1 MGQFG
6 IGQPMRRLED
16 ARFLTGAGLYVDD
29 IRQPG
34 VLRSYA
40 LRSPHAHA
48 EITRIDTAVA
58 REMPGVL
65 GVYTAEDLV
74 ADGIGDL
81 LCQVPMTGK
90 DGRKIIMPGHPV
102 LARKRVRHVGDP
114 VAFVVAETLA
124 QAKDAAEAIEVDYT
138 DLPAVTDTAAATD
151 PAAAQIWPEA
161 PGNVSLD
168 WELGDAD
175 AAATGIAKAAH
186 VTRLEIVNNRL
197 VVNSLEPRGAVAS
210 YDAAAE
216 HFTLHTPTQGVHHL
230 KTQLAAEI
238 FHLPEDHFTVRT
250 PDVGGGFGMKVFL
263 YPEYVM
269 VLWAARRLGRPVRWT
284 GERSE
289 SFLSDSQGRDHV
301 TRAELG
307 LDADGRFLA
316 LRLSTIANMGA
327 YLSSFSPFIPTGCYV
342 VMCSGLY
349 TIPALYGE
357 VKCVFSNTVPVDA
370 YRGAGR
376 PEAAYLVE
384 RLVDAAA
391 RETGLTP
398 DEIRRR
404 NFVPPAAM
412 PYKTATGLTYDSGNF
427 TALMEQAQAQIGW
440 ADRESRRTKAKAA
453 GKLYGIGL
461 SCYVEQCG
469 SSTKE
474 DARVA
479 LDADG
484 GVTVY
489 VGTQTNGQGHHTAY
503 AQILNEK
510 LDLAPELIR
519 VRQGDSDELAYGSG
533 TGGSRSLVM
542 GGGAISAAADN
553 VIEKARHV
561 AGHLLEAAVADIE
574 FRDGNFTVVGTDR
587 RLTLGA
593 VAKATHGGSN
603 LPEDVRSPID
613 ELARYKGPATT
624 FPNGCHACEVEIDP
638 ETGQV
643 QILRYVVVDDFGK
656 LVNPL
661 LAAGQVHGGTA
672 QGIGQALLE
681 HTLYDSDSGQL
692 LSGSLMDY
700 CLPRA
705 DNLPSIELTMVED
718 TPCTTNPMGVK
729 GAGEAGS
736 IGACAA
742 VINAVIDA
750 LSPLGISRID
760 MPATPE
766 RVWRAIQDARARA

>member
-16 ARFLTGAGLYVDD
+16 ARFLTGDGMYVDD
-29 IRQPG
+29 IRQTG
-34 VLRSYA
+34 VARGFV

-48 EITRIDTAVA
+48 QVASIDVEAA
-58 REMPGVL
+58 RTMPGVL
-65 GVYTAEDLV
+65 GVFTAEDLTS
-74 ADGIGDL
+74 DGIGDL
-81 LCQVPMTGK
+81 LCQVPVTGK
-90 DGRKIIMPGHPV
+90 GGRTSIMPGRPV
-102 LARKRVRHVGDP
+102 LARGRVRHVGDP

-124 QAKDAAEAIEVDYT
+124 QAKDAAEAIEVDYV
-138 DLPAVTDTAAATD
+138 DMSAVTDTAAATD
-151 PAAAQIWPEA
+151 PAAPQIWPEA
-161 PGNVSLD
+161 PGNICLD

-175 AAATGIAKAAH
+175 AAAAGIAKAAH
-186 VTRLEIVNNRL
+186 VTRIEIVNNRL
-197 VVNSLEPRGAVAS
+197 VVNSLEPRGALGV
-210 YDAAAE
+210 YDAASE

-230 KTQLAAEI
+230 KTQLADEI
-238 FHLPEDHFTVRT
+238 FHVPEDRVSVRT

-263 YPEYVM
+263 YVEYVM

-301 TRAELG
+301 SHAELAM
-307 LDADGRFLA
+307 DADGHFLA
-316 LRLSTIANMGA
+316 LRLSTVANIGA
-327 YLSSFSPFIPTGCYV
+327 YLSSFAAYVPTGCYA

-349 TIPALYGE
+349 AIPAVYGE
-357 VKCVFSNTVPVDA
+357 VRCVFSNTVPVDA

-391 RETGLTP
+391 RETGLDP

-404 NFVPPAAM
+404 NFIPAAAM
-412 PYKTATGLTYDSGNF
+412 PYTTATGLTYDSGNF
-427 TALMEQAQAQIGW
+427 TARMDRAQKQIGW
-440 ADRESRRTKAKAA
+440 ANREARRATAKAA
-453 GKLYGIGL
+453 GKLQGMGL

-469 SSTKE
+469 SASRE
-474 DARVA
+474 DARVT

-489 VGTQTNGQGHHTAY
+489 VGTQTNGQGHQTAY
-503 AQILNEK
+503 TQILNDK

-519 VRQGDSDELAYGSG
+519 VRQGDTDELAYGSG
-533 TGGSRSLVM
+533 TGGSRSLIM
-542 GGGAISAAADN
+542 GGGAISAAVDN
-553 VIEKARHV
+553 AIEKARHV

-574 FRDGNFTVVGTDR
+574 FRDGDFAVVGTDR
-587 RLTLGA
+587 HVTLSA
-593 VAKATHGGSN
+593 VAKATHDGTD
-603 LPEDVRSPID
+603 LPDELRGPID
-613 ELARYKGPATT
+613 EMASYRGPGST

-643 QILRYVVVDDFGK
+643 RILRYVVVDDFGT

-661 LAAGQVHGGTA
+661 LAAGQVYGGTV

-681 HTLYDSDSGQL
+681 RTLYDSDSGQL

-705 DNLPSIELTMVED
+705 DDLPAIELTMVED

-750 LSPLGISRID
+750 LSPLGISHID

-766 RVWRAIQDARARA
+766 RVWRAIHDART

>member
-16 ARFLTGAGLYVDD
+16 ARFLTGDGTYVDD
-29 IRQPG
+29 IRQTG
-34 VLRSYA
+34 AARGFVLRSPY
-40 LRSPHAHA
+40 AHA
-48 EITRIDTAVA
+48 KIASIDTAAA
-58 REMPGVL
+58 RAMPGVL
-65 GVYTAEDLV
+65 GVFTAEDL
-74 ADGIGDL
+74 ASDGVGDL
-81 LCQVPMTGK
+81 MCQVPMTGK
-90 DGRKIIMPGHPV
+90 GGHTSIMPGHPI
-102 LARKRVRHVGDP
+102 LARGVVRHVGDP

-124 QAKDAAEAIEVDYT
+124 QAKDAAEAIEVDYN
-138 DLPAVTDTAAATD
+138 DIPAVTDTAAATD
-151 PAAAQIWPEA
+151 PTAPQIWPEA
-161 PGNVSLD
+161 PGNLCLD

-175 AAATGIAKAAH
+175 ATAAGMAKAAH
-186 VTRLEIVNNRL
+186 VTRIEIVNNRL
-197 VVNSLEPRGAVAS
+197 VVNSLEPRGALGI
-210 YDAAAE
+210 YDASAE
-216 HFTLHTPTQGVHHL
+216 HFTLHTGTQGVHHL
-230 KTQLAAEI
+230 KTQLADQI
-238 FHLPEDHFTVRT
+238 FHVPEDRVSVRT

-263 YPEYVM
+263 YAEYVM

-301 TRAELG
+301 SHAELAM
-307 LDADGRFLA
+307 DADGRFLA
-316 LRLSTIANMGA
+316 LRLSTVANMGA
-327 YLSSFSPFIPTGCYV
+327 YLSSFATYIPTGCYI

-349 TIPALYGE
+349 AIPAVYGE

-391 RETGLTP
+391 RETGLDP
-398 DEIRRR
+398 SEIRRR
-404 NFVPPAAM
+404 NFIPPAAM
-412 PYKTATGLTYDSGNF
+412 PYTTATGLTYDSGNF
-427 TALMEQAQAQIGW
+427 IARMEQAQTQIGW
-440 ADRESRRTKAKAA
+440 AEREARRATAKAA
-453 GKLYGIGL
+453 GKLHGIGL

-469 SSTKE
+469 SVSRE
-474 DARVA
+474 DARIT

-489 VGTQTNGQGHHTAY
+489 VGTQTNGQGHQTAY
-503 AQILNEK
+503 TQILNDK

-519 VRQGDSDELAYGSG
+519 VRQGDTDELGYGSG
-533 TGGSRSLVM
+533 TGGSRSLIM

-553 VIEKARHV
+553 AIEKARHV

-574 FRDGNFTVVGTDR
+574 FRNGDFTVVGTDR
-587 RLTLGA
+587 RLTLSA
-593 VAKATHGGSN
+593 VAMATHDGTD
-603 LPEDVRSPID
+603 LPDDARGPID
-613 ELARYKGPATT
+613 EMARYRGPGST

-638 ETGQV
+638 DTGQV
-643 QILRYVVVDDFGK
+643 RILRYVVVDDFGT

-661 LAAGQVHGGTA
+661 LAAGQVYGGTV

-681 HTLYDSDSGQL
+681 RTLYDSDSGQL
-692 LSGSLMDY
+692 LTGSLMDY

-705 DNLPSIELTMVED
+705 DDLPAIELTMVED
-718 TPCTTNPMGVK
+718 SPCTTNPMGVK

-750 LSPLGISRID
+750 LGPLGISHID

-766 RVWRAIQDARARA
+766 RVWRAIQDAQA